1 MNIYISNLSYAVNDG
16 DLKDLFGEYGEISSA
31 KVITD
36 RETGRS
42 RGFGFVE
49 MADDAQGQ
57 KAIDELNQAEYD
69 GKVINVT
76 VARPRTERPA
86 GNRGG
91 FHRNNNFNGERKERR
106 YESCG
111 GCLIRVQPLFQLLNS
126 LCFYFHICR
135 FHFFSIL
142 FKFCFHFFYITKLG
156 AFNSLITLK
165 VSDPM
170 GLALISPKAT

>member
-106 YESCG
+106 SFEFS
-111 GCLIRVQPLFQLLNS
+111 LFFQLLNS

-135 FHFFSIL
+135 FHFFLSCL
-142 FKFCFHFFYITKLG
+142 NSVSTFFISQSSELL
-156 AFNSLITLK
+156 APSLL
-165 VSDPM
+165 
-170 GLALISPKAT
+170 